1 MKKVKCFV
9 FVILATLFF
18 AVSFLHAEETFT
30 VSHPEFTTPSG
41 AKLKTTLLVPKQKP
55 PKDGFPVIL
64 LEGPDKIFA
73 SMGYVTLEY
82 HELVQRLRVGVA
94 SDEELKKVVLEDML
108 NYIKQ
113 NAPANMKK
121 IAVLGG
127 SGGGVMAL
135 RLTGLD
141 QRFAAS
147 VPMAAPYN
155 FEDAVIPNGSVRFAS
170 ALFAVVMLS
179 SFTGQNPAWLT
190 PQEKQEKTALIPMI
204 ALGVLQGTNLKGT
217 INKAVVGYPKP
228 ELSTI
233 TTPTFI
239 NYSWDDLLVPP
250 EDAYTVYEGLKS
262 AKKIILSEG
271 HHGSEMRP
279 EEMGFQL
286 AKKIMWFDHYLK
298 GAQNGIDAEP
308 KFIAALP
315 KSENPNR
322 KGEFLHIYFSDF
334 PPKETHIET
343 FYLHEGR
350 VMDANKPEKDEADVT
365 IENAMQASGFEDP
378 IITRLIEMVP
388 QLISMFTASAQKTGA
403 EKGKETSQG
412 QNMGGMLDM
421 AGTLITN
428 FFDKVKGLVRPGT
441 IGTYYDRAPLAEDKM
456 FMGMPEV
463 KVFVSSPSKAY
474 QMHFKLYDVDEKGMA
489 KLITRI
495 PYTGKESDVQEVDVK
510 LSPRFYVFKKGHKI
524 RLSITSTDF
533 IYILPV
539 FDANAAYTL
548 HQGTESPSLAI
559 PFIEKSDWDA
569 PQKPENVSAKEKG
582 TRTLVSW
589 KATKD
594 SDVAGYFI
602 YRRDSKIEDWIQEQ
616 PGEESEKKDAPDK
629 TGMLGGLDKFV
640 RGMAKLKYA
649 DNLRP
654 VAYVPAG
661 KTSYLDVLPWDE
673 SEAEKAYAVSALD
686 KAGNE
691 GAVSDAAPVT
701 K

>member
-1 MKKVKCFV
+1 MK
-9 FVILATLFF
+9 LFF
-18 AVSFLHAEETFT
+18 FVSAILFFSSALSYADESFT
-30 VSHPEFTTPSG
+30 ASHPEFTTPSG
-41 AKLKTTLLVPKQKP
+41 AKLKTTLLVPKQTP
-55 PKDGFPVIL
+55 PKDGFPVII

-73 SMGYVTLEY
+73 SMGYVTLQY

-108 NYIKQ
+108 DYLKK
-113 NAPANMKK
+113 NAPVNLKK

-141 QRFAAS
+141 QRFSAS

-155 FEDAVIPNGSVRFAS
+155 FEEAVIPNGSVRFVS

-179 SFTGQNPAWLT
+179 SFTGGNPAWLT
-190 PQEKQEKTALIPMI
+190 PQEVQEKTALIPMI

-228 ELSTI
+228 DLSTI
-233 TTPTFI
+233 TTPTFL

-250 EDAYTVYEGLKS
+250 EDAYTVYAGLKS

-315 KSENPNR
+315 KSQNANR
-322 KGEFLHIYFSDF
+322 KGEFLHVYFSEF
-334 PPKETHIET
+334 PPKETKVET

-350 VMDANKPEKDEADVT
+350 VMDANKPEKDEADVL

-378 IITRLIEMVP
+378 MVTRVIEMVP
-388 QLISMFTASAQKTGA
+388 QLIGMFTTSMQKTGP
-403 EKGKETSQG
+403 EKVNEKLKG
-412 QNMGGMLDM
+412 QDLSGMMDM
-421 AGTLITN
+421 AGTFITK
-428 FFDKVKGLVRPGT
+428 FFDKVKGLVRPGN
-441 IGTYYDRAPLAEDKM
+441 IGAYYDSAPLAEDKM

-463 KVFVSSPSKAY
+463 KVFVSSSSKAY

-489 KLITRI
+489 KLITRM
-495 PYTGKESDVQEVDVK
+495 PYAGKESGVQEVAVK
-510 LSPRFYVFKKGHKI
+510 LSPRFYVFKKTHRI
-524 RLSITSTDF
+524 RLTITATDF

-539 FDANAAYTL
+539 FDASAAYTV
-548 HQGTESPSLAI
+548 HHGVE
-559 PFIEKSDWDA
+559 A
-569 PQKPENVSAKEKG
+569 PQITLPFVEKTDWQSPEKPETVVAKEKG
-582 TRTLVSW
+582 VRTLVSW
-589 KATKD
+589 KAPKD
-594 SDVAGYFI
+594 GDIVGYFI
-602 YRRDSKIEDWIQEQ
+602 YRRDSKIQDWIPEQ
-616 PGEESEKKDAPDK
+616 PGEEKGKKDGADK
-629 TGMLGGLDKFV
+629 KGMLGDLDNFV

-649 DNLRP
+649 DNLRQ
-654 VAYVPAG
+654 VGYVPAG
-661 KTSYLDVLPWDE
+661 KTSYLDVIQWE
-673 SEAEKAYAVSALD
+673 EGETEKAYAVSALD

-691 GAVSDAAPVT
+691 GAVSNAAMAT

>member
-1 MKKVKCFV
+1 MKKATCFV
-9 FVILATLFF
+9 IVFMAGLFI
-18 AVSFLHAEETFT
+18 AAPVLHSEELYTK
-30 VSHPEFTTPSG
+30 SSPEFTTPSG
-41 AKLKTTLLVPKQKP
+41 AKIKTTLLVPKQTP
-55 PKDGFPVIL
+55 PKGGFPVIIM
-64 LEGPDKIFA
+64 EGPDKIFA
-73 SMGYVTLEY
+73 SMGYITLQY
-82 HELVQRLRVGVA
+82 HEEVQRLRVGVA
-94 SDEELKKVVLEDML
+94 SDEELKKVVLDDML

-155 FEDAVIPNGSVRFAS
+155 FEEAVIPNGSVRFAS

-179 SFTGQNPAWLT
+179 SFTGQNPGWLT

-228 ELSTI
+228 DLSTI

-239 NYSWDDLLVPP
+239 NYSWDDLLVPV
-250 EDAYTVYEGLKS
+250 EDAYTVYAGLKS

-308 KFIAALP
+308 KFTAALP
-315 KSENPNR
+315 KSQNANR
-322 KGEFLHIYFSDF
+322 KGEFLHVYFSEF
-334 PPKETHIET
+334 PPKETKTET
-343 FYLHEGR
+343 FFLHEGR
-350 VMDANKPEKDEADVT
+350 VMDANKPEKDEADVL

-378 IITRLIEMVP
+378 MVTRLIEMVP
-388 QLISMFTASAQKTGA
+388 TLISMFTASSQKTGS
-403 EKGKETSQG
+403 EKGKEISQG

-441 IGTYYDRAPLAEDKM
+441 IGTYYDGAPLEGDKV

-463 KVFVSSPSKAY
+463 KVFVSSSSKAY

-489 KLITRI
+489 HLVTRA
-495 PYTGKESDVQEVDVK
+495 PYSGKAGGLAEVSVK
-510 LSPRFYVFKKGHKI
+510 LAPQFYVFKKGHRM
-524 RLSITSTDF
+524 RLTITATDF

-539 FDANAAYTL
+539 FDANAAYTV
-548 HQGTESPSLAI
+548 HHGMEAPQVTV
-559 PFIEKSDWDA
+559 PFIEKSDWTA
-569 PQKPENVSAKEKG
+569 PEKPESVVAKGKG
-582 TRTLVSW
+582 VRTLVSW
-589 KATKD
+589 KAPKD
-594 SDVAGYFI
+594 GDVSGYFI
-602 YRRDSKIEDWIQEQ
+602 YRRDSKIQDWIPEQ
-616 PGEESEKKDAPDK
+616 PGEEKDKKNGEGK
-629 TGMLGGLDKFV
+629 KGMLGDLDGFI

-649 DNLRP
+649 DNLRQI
-654 VAYVPAG
+654 AFMPAG

-673 SEAEKAYAVSALD
+673 GEAEKAYAVSALD

-691 GAVSDAAPVT
+691 GAVSNAAVVT